1 MTAKTFLPWWNCA
14 AMILDGDDEIDL
26 DLDVRAATAE
36 EAEEFARYTW
46 DEHGHNPEIVKTRR
60 IDS

>member
-1 MTAKTFLPWWNCA
+1 MLALSCSV
-14 AMILDGDDEIDL
+14 G
-26 DLDVRAATAE
+26 VHAATAE